1 MAEMRYNIED
11 TNDFPSTSKQYCLQN
26 KVEHSEL
33 KYKEQIK
40 GVNDPPLAKI
50 SKRTRWLQEDKTS
63 IKIF

>member
-11 TNDFPSTSKQYCLQN
+11 TNDFPSTS
-26 KVEHSEL
+26 
-33 KYKEQIK
+33 KEQIK